1 MMDFVTMRGAKVEH
15 SGGYV
20 GLLQRSRGVKD
31 TFTARRIILRCALVL
46 DTERRAEMEALVSA
60 RDLDIKVMV
69 DQQRK
74 WFFS

>member
-1 MMDFVTMRGAKVEH
+1 
-15 SGGYV
+15 
-20 GLLQRSRGVKD
+20 
-31 TFTARRIILRCALVL
+31 
-46 DTERRAEMEALVSA
+46 MEALVSA